1 MSYEVVKKMTISA
14 TPDHNFQMMGLHL
27 LLLWKF
33 SGFAGQICVEES
45 SVVYLDYGDVFDI
58 LFSLVT
64 HAHPPAAAFDDA
76 YKPYFR
82 AWTRWLQM
90 VCDF

>member
-1 MSYEVVKKMTISA
+1 VEI
-14 TPDHNFQMMGLHL
+14 
-27 LLLWKF
+27 LW
-33 SGFAGQICVEES
+33 
-45 SVVYLDYGDVFDI
+45 VVYLDYGDVLDI
-58 LFSLVT
+58 LSSLVT